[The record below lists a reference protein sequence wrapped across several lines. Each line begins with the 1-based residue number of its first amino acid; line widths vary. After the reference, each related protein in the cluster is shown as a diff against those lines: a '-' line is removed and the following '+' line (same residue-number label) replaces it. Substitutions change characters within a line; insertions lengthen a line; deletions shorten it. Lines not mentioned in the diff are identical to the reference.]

1 MKPSLR
7 DYLGTILGYLGGSFG
22 TTVFNEVLVGFL
34 PEAGFENNNA
44 LVVSFFWAY
53 PLVCALGFQ
62 SFSLNS
68 WLSLLLREM
77 QKVAE
82 MDRPETRHFV
92 QKCVSQFLPINNL
105 WTGLLALAGPFLR
118 RATNPS
124 FILFWQSNFLQD
136 LPQSS
141 QGLGGV
147 EKVNTGGG
155 KTA

>member
-1 MKPSLR
+1 
-7 DYLGTILGYLGGSFG
+7 
-22 TTVFNEVLVGFL
+22 
-34 PEAGFENNNA
+34 
-44 LVVSFFWAY
+44 
-53 PLVCALGFQ
+53 
-62 SFSLNS
+62 
-68 WLSLLLREM
+68 M